1 MQFGQMRKNDV
12 QGTQDKSSKTCSHKC
27 ISTNR
32 QQITTK
38 RCYKKRLSGSIVKCV
53 MCGEA
58 FKTMQEFSKHRS
70 FKANYGSDLGCPM
83 RDEYFNGPFKT
94 WKRWSEMYDER
105 SKRLSTIKER
115 EERLKKMLE
124 RFRNQKNS
132 SYADLL
138 SVYIKIHPNCTN
150 PLDGF
155 RRGGLSKNIRKRIH
169 AHRNYEAQFM
179 PLDND
184 YERGEFIIYQLVTD
198 VPEGMARLI
207 EEKLN
212 SSKGFIF

>member
-1 MQFGQMRKNDV
+1 MARLLKQC
-12 QGTQDKSSKTCSHKC
+12 KSFLNTEGYTV
-27 ISTNR
+27 ILFFY
-32 QQITTK
+32 IF
-38 RCYKKRLSGSIVKCV
+38 Y
-53 MCGEA
+53 
-58 FKTMQEFSKHRS
+58 S